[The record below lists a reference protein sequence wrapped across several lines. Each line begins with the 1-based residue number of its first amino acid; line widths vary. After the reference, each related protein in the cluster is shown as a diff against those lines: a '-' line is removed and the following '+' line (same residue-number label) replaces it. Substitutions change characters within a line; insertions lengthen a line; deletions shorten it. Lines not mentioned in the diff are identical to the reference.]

1 VASGII
7 EASKPRYFLM
17 YVTSENIFIFAPII
31 MAAVATKKPGGD
43 LAVQLTFPLNFQKAF
58 NGGIGYFPSAIGE
71 NIDLFVGQDF
81 QSKYHEQKR
90 LDANQSV
97 MNGLQANATA
107 ERLMMTG
114 PHNYHVPKPVLGQ
127 RRYANP
133 SYGAEA
139 LVSTRRDNGP
149 DAPFRVIEGTD
160 IMMGMPPIMGA
171 GSGSMRGG
179 VLKTA
184 QGYDF
189 YKGQLSDRIE
199 QLNRIN
205 ALAQGFAVPMG
216 QGVNT
221 RNNETEG
228 GPNKVEFFLLLRQFM
243 DAVEAGDYNRFTFDS
258 AKDFVGKL
266 LNLGPVAS
274 EEDFQDIIEGL
285 DDIER
290 NLNAEDSGSADGR
303 VIYGETLRVLADK
316 TRDYTRVMF
325 ANMERSDK
333 EKKALSKSLV
343 KTLKLDQL
351 LRRKSLIEALGDADS
366 RIADAIE
373 DFDDGDDDGRFEGPS
388 LGREDGEQ
396 MGVPR
401 APFAGEGL
409 DENRDRWGR
418 RGRPQRDGEMPG
430 FFGEEVAADMPGV
443 VAPLDMA
450 GFDPGAQVPP
460 PDAGSM
466 TDALEM
472 TMRNDLR
479 LLATTDEDQE
489 KLRSGEFGEL
499 VAKLYP
505 DPSNFVSNVASA
517 MEERGFTKAQVAAA
531 MGETN
536 LPFFA
541 DYIARNGG
549 EYGPAPIVPAYRYPP
564 AGPQPG
570 GAPLYGPPPPAAVA
584 PAAVAPAAVAPAIPL
599 PAWLSAYPTRF
610 LLKQKLFSVGRVKAF
625 MESVPADAGLKPYNP
640 RAGTDMKSVWETLIR
655 NIRAVVPSY

>member
-1 VASGII
+1 
-7 EASKPRYFLM
+7 
-17 YVTSENIFIFAPII
+17 

-43 LAVQLTFPLNFQKAF
+43 LAVQLTFPLNFQRAF
-58 NGGIGYFPSAIGE
+58 DAGFSYFPSAMGPSL
-71 NIDLFVGQDF
+71 DLFVGQDF
-81 QSKYHEQKR
+81 QSKYHEEKR
-90 LDANQSV
+90 LDANRSV

-133 SYGAEA
+133 SYGADA
-139 LVSTRRDNGP
+139 LVSTRRDNGA
-149 DAPFRVIEGTD
+149 DAPFRVIDGTD
-160 IMMGMPPIMGA
+160 IIMGMPPIMGA

-184 QGYDF
+184 EGYDF
-189 YKGQLSDRIE
+189 YRGQLDDRIE

-221 RNNETEG
+221 QNNEKDG
-228 GPNKVEFFLLLRQFM
+228 SPNKVEFFLLLRSFM

-266 LNLGPVAS
+266 LNLGPSAS

-290 NLNAEDSGSADGR
+290 NLNSEDAESADNR

-316 TRDYTRVMF
+316 TRDYTREMF
-325 ANMERSDK
+325 ANMERSDS
-333 EKKALSKSLV
+333 ERKALSKSLV

-351 LRRKSLIEALGDADS
+351 LKRKSLIAALSDADA
-366 RIADAIE
+366 RIAE
-373 DFDDGDDDGRFEGPS
+373 TMENFDDGADDGMFEGPS
-388 LGREDGEQ
+388 EGREDGEQ
-396 MGVPR
+396 RGIPR

-409 DENRDRWGR
+409 DENRDKWGR

-443 VAPLDMA
+443 IAPLEMA
-450 GFDPGAQVPP
+450 GFDPGSQVPA
-460 PDAGSM
+460 PDAGSL
-466 TDALEM
+466 TDALET

-479 LLATTDEDQE
+479 TLATTDEDQE
-489 KLRSGEFGEL
+489 KLRSGDFGEL
-499 VAKLYP
+499 VEKLYP
-505 DPSNFVSNVASA
+505 DPSQFVKNIAGA
-517 MEERGFTKAQVAAA
+517 MEERGYTKAQVAAA
-531 MGETN
+531 MGETS

-541 DYIARNGG
+541 DYITQNSGDT
-549 EYGPAPIVPAYRYPP
+549 GPAPIVPARRYPP

-570 GAPLYGPPPPAAVA
+570 GAPIYGQPAAPPPPMGAQQA
-584 PAAVAPAAVAPAIPL
+584 PDL
-599 PAWLSAYPTRF
+599 PAWLAPYPTRAE
-610 LLKQKLFSVGRVKAF
+610 LRSKLKSVGRVKAF
-625 MESVPADAGLKPYNP
+625 LATIPADSGFPPYNP
-640 RAGTDMKSVWETLIR
+640 RLTTSKTAVLTELITR
-655 NIRAVVPSY
+655 IKKVVPRYY

>member
-1 VASGII
+1 
-7 EASKPRYFLM
+7 
-17 YVTSENIFIFAPII
+17 

-43 LAVQLTFPLNFQKAF
+43 LAVQLTFPLNFQRAF
-58 NGGIGYFPSAIGE
+58 DAGFSYFPSAME
-71 NIDLFVGQDF
+71 PALDLFVGQDF
-81 QSKYHEQKR
+81 QSKYHEEKR
-90 LDANQSV
+90 LDANRSV

-139 LVSTRRDNGP
+139 LVSTRRDNGA

-160 IMMGMPPIMGA
+160 IMMGMPPMPPIMGA

-179 VLKTA
+179 VLRTA

-189 YKGQLSDRIE
+189 YRGQLDDRIE

-221 RNNETEG
+221 RDNEREG
-228 GPNKVEFFLLLRQFM
+228 DPNKVEFFLLLRGFM
-243 DAVEAGDYNRFTFDS
+243 DAVEVGDDTRFTFDA
-258 AKDFVGKL
+258 AKDFVSKL
-266 LNLGPVAS
+266 ISFGPVAS
-274 EEDFQDIIEGL
+274 EEDFNDIMEGL
-285 DDIER
+285 DDILLS
-290 NLNAEDSGSADGR
+290 LNAENDTSADPKI
-303 VIYGETLRVLADK
+303 VYAETLRVLANK
-316 TRDYTRVMF
+316 TRDYTRIMF
-325 ANMERSDK
+325 ANMERSEG

-351 LRRKSLIEALGDADS
+351 LKRKSLIAVLSSSDA
-366 RIADAIE
+366 RIATALA

-388 LGREDGEQ
+388 VGREDGEQ
-396 MGVPR
+396 PGVPR

-418 RGRPQRDGEMPG
+418 RGRPQRDGELPG
-430 FFGEEVAADMPGV
+430 YFGEVVAADLPGV
-443 VAPLDMA
+443 IAPLDMA
-450 GFDPGAQVPP
+450 GFDPASQVPA
-460 PDAGSM
+460 PDARSL
-466 TDALEM
+466 TDALETM
-472 TMRNDLR
+472 MRNDLR
-479 LLATTDEDQE
+479 LLATTDEDQA
-489 KLRSGEFGEL
+489 KLRNGEFGEL
-499 VAKLYP
+499 VEKLYP
-505 DPSNFVSNVASA
+505 DPSQFVSNVASA
-517 MEERGFTKAQVAAA
+517 MEERGYNKAQVAAA
-531 MGETN
+531 MGETS

-549 EYGPAPIVPAYRYPP
+549 DTGPAPIVPTRRYPP

-570 GAPLYGPPPPAAVA
+570 GAPIYGQPAAPPPPIGAQQG
-584 PAAVAPAAVAPAIPL
+584 PQI
-599 PAWLSAYPTRF
+599 PAWLSQYPTREA
-610 LLKQKLFSVGRVKAF
+610 LKQKLSSVGRVQAF
-625 MESVPADAGLKPYNP
+625 MASVPASAGLKPYNP

>member
-1 VASGII
+1 
-7 EASKPRYFLM
+7 
-17 YVTSENIFIFAPII
+17 

-43 LAVQLTFPLNFQKAF
+43 MGVQLTFPLNFQRAF
-58 NGGIGYFPSAIGE
+58 DAGFGYFPSDLGPD
-71 NIDLFVGQDF
+71 IDLFVGQDF
-81 QSKYHEQKR
+81 QSKYHDQKR

-107 ERLMMTG
+107 ERLLMTG

-139 LVSTRRDNGP
+139 LVSTRRDNGAE
-149 DAPFRVIEGTD
+149 APFRVIEGTD
-160 IMMGMPPIMGA
+160 VMMGMPPMMGA
-171 GSGSMRGG
+171 GQNMVGG

-189 YKGQLSDRIE
+189 YRGQLDDRIE

-228 GPNKVEFFLLLRQFM
+228 SPNKVEFFFLLREFM
-243 DAVEAGDYNRFTFDS
+243 DAVEAGDYNRFTFDA

-266 LNLGPVAS
+266 LSLGPVAS
-274 EEDFQDIIEGL
+274 EEDFNDIMEGL

-290 NLNAEDSGSADGR
+290 NLNSEDAGSADNR

-325 ANMERSDK
+325 GNMNRSEGER
-333 EKKALSKSLV
+333 KALSKSLV
-343 KTLKLDQL
+343 KNLKLDQL
-351 LRRKSLIEALGDADS
+351 LRRKTLIAALGDADS
-366 RIADAIE
+366 RIAGTIE
-373 DFDDGDDDGRFEGPS
+373 DFDDGDDDGQFEGPS
-388 LGREDGEQ
+388 VGREDSEQ
-396 MGVPR
+396 PGIPR

-409 DENRDRWGR
+409 DENRDKWGR

-430 FFGEEVAADMPGV
+430 YFGEEVAAEQPGV
-443 VAPLDMA
+443 AAPLAMA
-450 GFDPGAQVPP
+450 GFDPGAQIPAA
-460 PDAGSM
+460 DTGSLVE
-466 TDALEM
+466 ALSTM
-472 TMRNDLR
+472 MRNDLR
-479 LLATTDEDQE
+479 LLATAPEDVE
-489 KLRSGEFGEL
+489 KLQSGEFGEL
-499 VAKLYP
+499 VTKLYP

-531 MGETN
+531 MGQTS

-549 EYGPAPIVPAYRYPP
+549 EYGPAPIVPARRYPP
-564 AGPQPG
+564 AGG
-570 GAPLYGPPPPAAVA
+570 VPLYGPPPPSGPPSVTSTSAVGSQ
-584 PAAVAPAAVAPAIPL
+584 L
-599 PAWLSAYPTRF
+599 PAWLSPYPSRTI
-610 LLKQKLFSVGRVKAF
+610 LKQKLSSVGRVQAF
-625 MESVPADAGLKPYNP
+625 LASVPADAGLKPYNP

>member
-1 VASGII
+1 MFRGFPT
-7 EASKPRYFLM
+7 EYFPI
-17 YVTSENIFIFAPII
+17 YVTSGNIMFFLSI
-31 MAAVATKKPGGD
+31 MAGVATKKPGGD
-43 LAVQLTFPLNFQKAF
+43 LGVQLTFPLNFQRAF
-58 NGGIGYFPSAIGE
+58 DAGYNYFPSDLGD

-81 QSKYHEQKR
+81 QSKYHDQKR

-97 MNGLQANATA
+97 MNGIQAKATA
-107 ERLMMTG
+107 ERLLLTG

-149 DAPFRVIEGTD
+149 DAPFHVIEGTD

-189 YKGQLSDRIE
+189 YKGQLADRIE

-221 RNNETEG
+221 RDNETEG
-228 GPNKVEFFLLLRQFM
+228 GPNKVEFFLLLREFM
-243 DAVEAGDYNRFTFDS
+243 DAVEAGDYNRFTFDA
-258 AKDFVGKL
+258 AKNFIGKL
-266 LNLGPVAS
+266 LGLAPVAS
-274 EEDFQDIIEGL
+274 EEDFHDIIEGL

-290 NLNAEDSGSADGR
+290 NLNAEDAGSADGR

-316 TRDYTRVMF
+316 SRDYTRVMF
-325 ANMERSDK
+325 SNMERSEA

-343 KTLKLDQL
+343 KNLKLDQL
-351 LRRKSLIEALGDADS
+351 LRRKSLIAALKDADP
-366 RIADAIE
+366 RIAETME

-418 RGRPQRDGEMPG
+418 RGRPQRAGEMPG

-443 VAPLDMA
+443 IAPLDMA

-460 PDAGSM
+460 PDAGSLR
-466 TDALEM
+466 DALATM
-472 TMRNDLR
+472 MRNDLR
-479 LLATTDEDQE
+479 TIATTEEDQAA
-489 KLRSGEFGEL
+489 LRNGDFDEL
-499 VAKLYP
+499 VPKLYP
-505 DPSNFVSNVASA
+505 DPSIFVSNVASA

-531 MGETN
+531 MGETS

-541 DYIARNGG
+541 DYITRNSGDI
-549 EYGPAPIVPAYRYPP
+549 GPAPAVPARRYPP
-564 AGPQPG
+564 AGPQPPPPIY
-570 GAPLYGPPPPAAVA
+570 GAPFPPMGAQQGPQ
-584 PAAVAPAAVAPAIPL
+584 I
-599 PAWLSAYPTRF
+599 PAWLSQYPSRGV
-610 LLKQKLFSVGRVKAF
+610 LKQKLTSVGRVKAF
-625 MESVPADAGLKPYNP
+625 LDSVPAEAGLKPYNP
-640 RAGTDMKSVWETLIR
+640 RAGTEMKSVWDTLIR
-655 NIRAVVPSY
+655 NIKAVVPTY

>member
-1 VASGII
+1 
-7 EASKPRYFLM
+7 
-17 YVTSENIFIFAPII
+17 
-31 MAAVATKKPGGD
+31 MAGVATKKPGGD
-43 LAVQLTFPLNFQKAF
+43 LGVQLTFPLNFQKAF
-58 NGGIGYFPSAIGE
+58 DAGYNYFPSDLGD

-97 MNGLQANATA
+97 RNGIQAKATA
-107 ERLMMTG
+107 ERLLLTG

-149 DAPFRVIEGTD
+149 EAPFRVIEGTD
-160 IMMGMPPIMGA
+160 IMMGMPPMPSLMGA
-171 GSGSMRGG
+171 GQNMVGG

-189 YKGQLSDRIE
+189 YRGQLDDRIE

-221 RNNETEG
+221 RDNETEG
-228 GPNKVEFFLLLRQFM
+228 SPNKVEFFLLLREFM
-243 DAVEAGDYNRFTFDS
+243 DAVEAGDYNRFTFDA
-258 AKDFVGKL
+258 AKDFIGKL
-266 LNLGPVAS
+266 LNLAPVAS
-274 EEDFQDIIEGL
+274 EEDFHDIIEGL

-290 NLNAEDSGSADGR
+290 NLNAEDAGSADER

-325 ANMERSDK
+325 GNMNRSEG

-343 KTLKLDQL
+343 KNLKLDQL
-351 LRRKSLIEALGDADS
+351 LRRKSLIAAVKDADP
-366 RIADAIE
+366 RIAETME

-409 DENRDRWGR
+409 DENRDKWGR
-418 RGRPQRDGEMPG
+418 RGRPQRAGEMPG

-443 VAPLDMA
+443 IAPLDMA
-450 GFDPGAQVPP
+450 GFDPGSQVPL
-460 PDAGSM
+460 PDVGNLKDVL
-466 TDALEM
+466 TTL
-472 TMRNDLR
+472 MRNDLST
-479 LLATTDEDQE
+479 LAATPEDQE
-489 KLRSGEFGEL
+489 KVRNGDFGEL
-499 VAKLYP
+499 VPKLYP

-531 MGETN
+531 MGQTS

-549 EYGPAPIVPAYRYPP
+549 EYGPAPIVPARRYPP
-564 AGPQPG
+564 AGPQPPPPIY
-570 GAPLYGPPPPAAVA
+570 GAPFPPMGAQQGPQ
-584 PAAVAPAAVAPAIPL
+584 I
-599 PAWLSAYPTRF
+599 PAWLSQYPSRAV
-610 LLKQKLFSVGRVKAF
+610 LKQKLTSVGRVKAF
-625 MESVPADAGLKPYNP
+625 LASIPAEAGLKPYNP

>member
-1 VASGII
+1 
-7 EASKPRYFLM
+7 
-17 YVTSENIFIFAPII
+17 

-58 NGGIGYFPSAIGE
+58 NGGIGYFPSARGE

-90 LDANQSV
+90 LEANQSV

-160 IMMGMPPIMGA
+160 IIMGLPPIMGA

-189 YKGQLSDRIE
+189 YKGQLKDRIE

-228 GPNKVEFFLLLRQFM
+228 GPNKVEFFFLLREFM
-243 DAVEAGDYNRFTFDS
+243 DAVEAGDYNRFTFDY
-258 AKDFVGKL
+258 AREFVGKL
-266 LNLGPVAS
+266 LNFGPVAS
-274 EEDFQDIIEGL
+274 EEDFQDIMEGL
-285 DDIER
+285 DNIES
-290 NLNAEDSGSADGR
+290 NLNGEESGSADGR
-303 VIYGETLRVLADK
+303 VIYGETLRVLANK
-316 TRDYTRVMF
+316 SRDYIRVMF

-351 LRRKSLIEALGDADS
+351 LRRKSLIAALADADS
-366 RIADAIE
+366 RIAGTIE
-373 DFDDGDDDGRFEGPS
+373 DFDDGDADGRFEGPS
-388 LGREDGEQ
+388 VGREDSEQ
-396 MGVPR
+396 RGVPR

-430 FFGEEVAADMPGV
+430 YFGEEAAADMPGV
-443 VAPLDMA
+443 AAPLDMA

-499 VAKLYP
+499 VTKLYP

-517 MEERGFTKAQVAAA
+517 MEERGYTKPQVAAA
-531 MGETN
+531 MGQTN

-549 EYGPAPIVPAYRYPP
+549 EYGPAPIVPARRYPP

-584 PAAVAPAAVAPAIPL
+584 PAIPL
-599 PAWLSAYPTRF
+599 PAWLSAYPSREV
-610 LLKQKLFSVGRVKAF
+610 LKNKLNSVGRVKIF
-625 MESVPADAGLKPYNP
+625 MASVPPEVGLKAYNP

-655 NIRAVVPSY
+655 NIRKAAGPIKDPSGSPW

>member
-1 VASGII
+1 
-7 EASKPRYFLM
+7 M
-17 YVTSENIFIFAPII
+17 FALSI

-43 LAVQLTFPLNFQKAF
+43 MGVQMTFPLNFQRAF
-58 NGGIGYFPSAIGE
+58 DAGIQYFPSELGD

-90 LDANQSV
+90 LESNQSV
-97 MNGLQANATA
+97 RNGLQANATA
-107 ERLMMTG
+107 ERLMLTG

-160 IMMGMPPIMGA
+160 IMMGMPSMPSMPPMMGA
-171 GSGSMRGG
+171 GQNMVGG

-189 YKGQLSDRIE
+189 YRGQLDDRIE

-221 RNNETEG
+221 RDNEQEG
-228 GPNKVEFFLLLRQFM
+228 SPNKVEFFLLLRQFM

-274 EEDFQDIIEGL
+274 EEDFKDILEGL

-290 NLNAEDSGSADGR
+290 NLIGENTLEADGR

-325 ANMERSDK
+325 ANMNRSEG

-343 KTLKLDQL
+343 KNLKLDQL
-351 LRRKSLIEALGDADS
+351 LRRKDLIASLGDADS
-366 RIADAIE
+366 RIANTIE
-373 DFDDGDDDGRFEGPS
+373 DFDDGDDDGMFEGS
-388 LGREDGEQ
+388 TLGREDGEQ

-418 RGRPQRDGEMPG
+418 RGRPQRDGELPG
-430 FFGEEVAADMPGV
+430 FFGEEAAVDMPSV
-443 VAPLDMA
+443 LAPLDMA
-450 GFDPGAQVPP
+450 GFDPAAQVPG
-460 PDAGSM
+460 PDLGSM
-466 TDALEM
+466 KDILATL
-472 TMRNDLR
+472 MRNDLQMLVTTADDR
-479 LLATTDEDQE
+479 QSLLDGNFD
-489 KLRSGEFGEL
+489 EL
-499 VAKLYP
+499 VPKLYP
-505 DPSNFVSNVASA
+505 DTRYFVANVADA
-517 MEERGFTKAQVAAA
+517 MVERGYTKAQVAAA
-531 MGETN
+531 MGETS

-541 DYIARNGG
+541 DFIARNGG
-549 EYGPAPIVPAYRYPP
+549 DIGPAPALPARRYPP
-564 AGPQPG
+564 AGPQPPPPIY
-570 GAPLYGPPPPAAVA
+570 GAPFGPPPPSGAASVASKGSKTSTTAA
-584 PAAVAPAAVAPAIPL
+584 PAVPL
-599 PAWLSAYPTRF
+599 PSWLSAYPSREI
-610 LLKQKLFSVGRVKAF
+610 LKSKLNTVGRVKIWLA
-625 MESVPADAGLKPYNP
+625 SVPDAGLKPYNP

-655 NIRAVVPSY
+655 NIRAVAGPIKAPDGSPW

>member
-1 VASGII
+1 MLHREII
-7 EASKPRYFLM
+7 LCFS
-17 YVTSENIFIFAPII
+17 II
-31 MAAVATKKPGGD
+31 MSAVATKKPGGD
-43 LAVQLTFPLNFQKAF
+43 IGVQLTFPLYFQKAF
-58 NGGIGYFPSAIGE
+58 DAGFNYFPSDLGTP
-71 NIDLFVGQDF
+71 IDLFVGQDF

-90 LDANQSV
+90 LESNQSV

-139 LVSTRRDNGP
+139 LVSTRRDNGAE
-149 DAPFRVIEGTD
+149 APFRVIEGTD
-160 IMMGMPPIMGA
+160 VMMGMPPMMGA
-171 GSGSMRGG
+171 GSMTGG

-189 YKGQLSDRIE
+189 YRGQLDDRIE

-205 ALAQGFAVPMG
+205 AVAQGFAVPMG

-228 GPNKVEFFLLLRQFM
+228 SPNKVEFFFLLREFM
-243 DAVEAGDYNRFTFDS
+243 DAVEAGDYNRFTFDA

-266 LNLGPVAS
+266 LSLGPVAS

-290 NLNAEDSGSADGR
+290 NLNSEDAGSADNR

-325 ANMERSDK
+325 ANMERSEG

-343 KTLKLDQL
+343 KSLKLDQL
-351 LRRKSLIEALGDADS
+351 LRRKSLVQALGDADS
-366 RIADAIE
+366 RIAGTIE
-373 DFDDGDDDGRFEGPS
+373 DFDDGDDDGMFEAPREN
-388 LGREDGEQ
+388 REDGEQ
-396 MGVPR
+396 RGIPR

-409 DENRDRWGR
+409 DENRDKWGR

-430 FFGEEVAADMPGV
+430 YFGEEAAADMPGV
-443 VAPLDMA
+443 VAPLGMA
-450 GFDPGAQVPP
+450 GFDPAAQVPA
-460 PDAGSM
+460 PDAGSL
-466 TDALEM
+466 TEALSTM
-472 TMRNDLR
+472 MRNDLR
-479 LLATTDEDQE
+479 LLATAPEDVE
-489 KLRSGEFGEL
+489 KLQSGEFGEL
-499 VAKLYP
+499 VTKLYP

-531 MGETN
+531 MGQTS

-549 EYGPAPIVPAYRYPP
+549 EIGPAPIVPARRYPP

-570 GAPLYGPPPPAAVA
+570 GVPLYGPPPPSGPPSVTSTSAVGSSA
-584 PAAVAPAAVAPAIPL
+584 L
-599 PAWLSAYPTRF
+599 PAWLSAYPTRTV
-610 LLKQKLFSVGRVKAF
+610 LKQKLSSVGRVQAF
-625 MESVPADAGLKPYNP
+625 LASVPADAGMKAYNP
-640 RAGTDMKSVWETLIR
+640 RAGTDMDSVWETLIR
-655 NIRAVVPSY
+655 RIRAVVPSY

>member
-1 VASGII
+1 
-7 EASKPRYFLM
+7 
-17 YVTSENIFIFAPII
+17 

-43 LAVQLTFPLNFQKAF
+43 IGVQLTFPLNFQRAF
-58 NGGIGYFPSAIGE
+58 DAGFEFFPSDLGD

-81 QSKYHEQKR
+81 QSKYHNQKR

-97 MNGLQANATA
+97 MNGIQAKATA
-107 ERLMMTG
+107 ERLLLTG

-189 YKGQLSDRIE
+189 YKGQLADRIE

-221 RNNETEG
+221 RDNETEG
-228 GPNKVEFFLLLRQFM
+228 GPNKVDFFLLLRQFM
-243 DAVEAGDYNRFTFDS
+243 DAVEGSDFGRFTVDNS
-258 AKDFVGKL
+258 REFVGKL
-266 LNLGPVAS
+266 LNFGPYAS
-274 EEDFQDIIEGL
+274 QEDFEDMMKALAEPTGIIQTLRDAESNMDEGKAL
-285 DDIER
+285 I
-290 NLNAEDSGSADGR
+290 A
-303 VIYGETLRVLADK
+303 IETLRIIAEKSYQYLG
-316 TRDYTRVMF
+316 VMF
-325 ANMERSDK
+325 DNINRSEN
-333 EKKALSKSLV
+333 EKKSLSKSLV
-343 KTLKLDQL
+343 KTLRFDKFMGRRSLGSMINSLAKTDSS
-351 LRRKSLIEALGDADS
+351 LRRTM
-366 RIADAIE
+366 E
-373 DFDDGDDDGRFEGPS
+373 DFDDGDDDGRFEGPTE
-388 LGREDGEQ
+388 GREDGEQ
-396 MGVPR
+396 RGIPR

-418 RGRPQRDGEMPG
+418 RGRPQRAGEMPG

-443 VAPLDMA
+443 IAPLDMA
-450 GFDPGAQVPP
+450 GFDPGAQVPL
-460 PDAGSM
+460 PDAGSLR
-466 TDALEM
+466 DALATM
-472 TMRNDLR
+472 MRNDLR

-489 KLRSGEFGEL
+489 ALRNGDFDEL
-499 VAKLYP
+499 VPKLYP
-505 DPSNFVSNVASA
+505 DPNNFVSNVSSA

-531 MGETN
+531 MDQTN

-541 DYIARNGG
+541 DYVARNSGDI
-549 EYGPAPIVPAYRYPP
+549 GPAPAVPARRYPP
-564 AGPQPG
+564 AGPQPPPPIY
-570 GAPLYGPPPPAAVA
+570 GAPFPPMGAQQGPP
-584 PAAVAPAAVAPAIPL
+584 I
-599 PAWLSAYPTRF
+599 PAWLSQYPSRNV
-610 LLKQKLFSVGRVKAF
+610 LKQKLNTVEKVRAF
-625 MESVPADAGLKPYNP
+625 IASVPAEAGLKAYTP
-640 RAGTDMKSVWETLIR
+640 RLSSNDGGMKSVWDTLIR
-655 NIRAVVPSY
+655 NIKAVVPTY

>member
-1 VASGII
+1 
-7 EASKPRYFLM
+7 
-17 YVTSENIFIFAPII
+17 

-43 LAVQLTFPLNFQKAF
+43 VGVQLTFPRNFQEAF
-58 NGGIGYFPSAIGE
+58 SAGINYFPTAQGQG
-71 NIDLFVGQDF
+71 IDLFVGQDF

-97 MNGLQANATA
+97 RNGLQARATA
-107 ERLMMTG
+107 ERLLMTG
-114 PHNYHVPKPVLGQ
+114 PHNYHLPKPVLSQ

-160 IMMGMPPIMGA
+160 IIMGMPPTPFED
-171 GSGSMRGG
+171 SMRGG

-189 YKGQLSDRIE
+189 YKGQLTDRIE

-205 ALAQGFAVPMG
+205 ALSQGFAVPMG
-216 QGVNT
+216 QGVAT

-228 GPNKVEFFLLLRQFM
+228 SPNKVGFFLLLREFM
-243 DAVEAGDYNRFTFDS
+243 DAVEAGTFNRFTFES
-258 AKDFVGKL
+258 IKDFVGKL
-266 LNLGPVAS
+266 LNLAPTAS

-285 DDIER
+285 FDIER
-290 NLNAEDSGSADGR
+290 NLNGEDVDIDGVR
-303 VIYGETLRVLADK
+303 AIYAETLRVLADK

-325 ANMERSDK
+325 GNMNRSEK
-333 EKKALSKSLV
+333 EKIALSKSLV

-351 LRRKSLIEALGDADS
+351 LRRGSPVVALGDADS
-366 RIADAIE
+366 RIAGTIE
-373 DFDDGDDDGRFEGPS
+373 DFDDGGDDGQFEAS
-388 LGREDGEQ
+388 TLGREDGEQ

-430 FFGEEVAADMPGV
+430 FFGEEVAADLPGV

-450 GFDPGAQVPP
+450 GFDPGAQIPAPP
-460 PDAGSM
+460 LAGMSDVL
-466 TDALEM
+466 TAL
-472 TMRNDLR
+472 MRDDLQGLVTTADDR
-479 LLATTDEDQE
+479 QKLLDGD
-489 KLRSGEFGEL
+489 FGEL
-499 VAKLYP
+499 VQKLYP
-505 DPSNFVSNVASA
+505 DPRNFVANVATA
-517 MEERGFTKAQVAAA
+517 MEERGYSKALVALA
-531 MGETN
+531 MGETS

-541 DYIARNGG
+541 EYIARNGG
-549 EYGPAPIVPAYRYPP
+549 EVGPAPIAPAYRYPP
-564 AGPQPG
+564 AGPQP
-570 GAPLYGPPPPAAVA
+570 PPPIYGPPPPSGPPSITATGGPV
-584 PAAVAPAAVAPAIPL
+584 L
-599 PAWLSAYPTRF
+599 PSWLSKYPTRAI
-610 LLKQKLFSVGRVKAF
+610 LKEKLFSIERVTAF
-625 MESVPADAGLKPYNP
+625 MNSVPAEAGLKAYKP
-640 RAGTDMKSVWETLIR
+640 RLGSEMKSVWETLIR